1 MKSLSLLLLAT
12 TLALLAS
19 CASKPPA
26 APGSDAYSGEK
37 ESAYR
42 KGYHLGF
49 QDGKRRRDDD
59 SERYYYDYN
68 QLTEKAFEKGYDLG
82 YEAGNDQADATEVDR
97 DAAQNHGYEA
107 GRSDSENGVPP
118 LYQRHRESYNLETE
132 SSFSRGYQK
141 GYREGRAALK
151 HD

>member
-42 KGYHLGF
+42 KGYHLG
-49 QDGKRRRDDD
+49 
-59 SERYYYDYN
+59 
-68 QLTEKAFEKGYDLG
+68 

-97 DAAQNHGYEA
+97 DAAQHHGYEA